1 MSVEAIQVRL
11 DSHAERLTDLERTLE
26 TTQPA
31 VLAVEVRQLRA
42 EVQGVREELREIR
55 NDVKANTRSTWALA
69 VSVLVGVLSIAVT
82 ASQIAGG
89 G

>member
-1 MSVEAIQVRL
+1 MSAEALQVRL
-11 DSHAERLTDLERTLE
+11 GEQDRRITNIERTLE

-31 VLAVEVRQLRA
+31 VLAVEVRQLRD
-42 EVQGVREELREIR
+42 EVHDLRDE
-55 NDVKANTRSTWALA
+55 VKANKRAQWALA
-69 VSVLVGVLSIAVT
+69 VSILVGALSVAVT

>member
-1 MSVEAIQVRL
+1 MSTEAIQVRL
-11 DSHAERLTDLERTLE
+11 ESHDKRLAGLERTLE

-42 EVQGVREELREIR
+42 ELQGIRGELHELR
-55 NDVKANTRSTWALA
+55 NDVKASTRSTWALA
-69 VSVLVGVLSIAVT
+69 VSLLVGVLSIAVT

-89 G
+89 